1 MELWNLMGEIKKMG
15 VSDVCPTVDAI
26 RAFLEHLVDP
36 MLAEIPILDDPPLSQ
51 QQKVAKQVF
60 LFIYLETFV
69 MAIQRLINI

>member
-1 MELWNLMGEIKKMG
+1 VGEIRKMG

-36 MLAEIPILDDPPLSQ
+36 MLAEKTSILDDPPLSQ

-60 LFIYLETFV
+60 FCIYLETFV
-69 MAIQRLINI
+69 MAIQSLISI

>member
-1 MELWNLMGEIKKMG
+1 MGEIKKMG

>member
-1 MELWNLMGEIKKMG
+1 MGEIRKMG

-36 MLAEIPILDDPPLSQ
+36 MLAEIPILDYPPLSQ

-60 LFIYLETFV
+60 LFFIFLFILKLLLWQFKV
-69 MAIQRLINI
+69 

>member
-1 MELWNLMGEIKKMG
+1 MGEIRKMG

-36 MLAEIPILDDPPLSQ
+36 MLAEIPILDYPPLSQ

-60 LFIYLETFV
+60 FYFLFFYLS
-69 MAIQRLINI
+69 